1 MPAPTLRAITLTN
14 YGSPRRL
21 GRTTAAEKPSLRTF
35 LSHPRAMMSATRTH
49 VRRETLVTW
58 ILALATFGVLT
69 SIAVACRR
77 AHLEAKA
84 AFGDGL
90 QGSAE
95 RPLTAVAASPSPRL
109 FVVSREGRRG

>member
-1 MPAPTLRAITLTN
+1 M
-14 YGSPRRL
+14 
-21 GRTTAAEKPSLRTF
+21 
-35 LSHPRAMMSATRTH
+35 
-49 VRRETLVTW
+49 TW

-90 QGSAE
+90 QGSGE
-95 RPLTAVAASPSPRL
+95 PRLSAVASSASPGL
-109 FVVSREGRRG
+109 FVICGEGDGRGGDHQPEEEPQTRRRHLRVVGA

>member
-1 MPAPTLRAITLTN
+1 M
-14 YGSPRRL
+14 
-21 GRTTAAEKPSLRTF
+21 
-35 LSHPRAMMSATRTH
+35 
-49 VRRETLVTW
+49 TW

-90 QGSAE
+90 QGSGE
-95 RPLTAVAASPSPRL
+95 RRLTAVAASPSPGL
-109 FVVSREGRRG
+109 FVVSGEGGRGDDDHRPDVEPVERRRHLRAVGA